1 MSGGAGI
8 GVVAVRT
15 EVVAAGSSAELASVR
30 TPTKAT
36 VTTRPTVA
44 LRPLADADAESFSST
59 Y

>member
-1 MSGGAGI
+1 MSGGAGN
-8 GVVAVRT
+8 GVVAVGT
-15 EVVAAGSSAELASVR
+15 EVVAGGSSAELASVR

-44 LRPLADADAESFSST
+44 LRPLADAESFSST